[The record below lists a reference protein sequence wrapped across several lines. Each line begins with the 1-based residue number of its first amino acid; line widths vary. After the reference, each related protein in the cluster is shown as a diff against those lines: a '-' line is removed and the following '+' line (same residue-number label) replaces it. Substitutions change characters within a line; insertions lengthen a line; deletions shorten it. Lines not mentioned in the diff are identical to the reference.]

1 MTIPTQTI
9 ADPEAAY
16 TRGRAGSRAL
26 WERASGVYPQ
36 GVSGAAKWFSPYP
49 VFIRE
54 AEGAHVVDVDG
65 NRYVDLLMGAG
76 PMLFGHG
83 HPHIVEAIRSQVSR
97 MTNPMMPVEQGIELA
112 ERIRGHMPYLERLR
126 FVNTGSEATRSAI
139 RVARAA
145 SGRGLIAKCEGNFH
159 GSDDVFLVST
169 HTLAIDGPDDRPDP
183 VVDYDGMVPG
193 LGDAV
198 IVLPY
203 NQPEAA
209 ARIIE
214 EHAADLAAVI
224 MEPVSFSSGG
234 GVPATRAFADAV
246 REATARHDIALVFD
260 EVLCAYRLGLG
271 GAPSYLG
278 VTPDL
283 ATIGKAI
290 GGGMPLGAFGGR
302 ADLMEAALGAG
313 SEHLIFQSGT
323 FTENPVSVAAGMA
336 ALDLL
341 EREPILERANAAG
354 QALREGLARVFAA
367 RGAEATITGK
377 DSILQVH
384 VGAGEIR
391 NRRDVVRADIDGTR
405 RFLLGMVAH
414 GVLWPPIHPAVTSS
428 AHDEASVAATLAAAE
443 AVLAR
448 AG

>member
-1 MTIPTQTI
+1 MSLTTETGAPDRT
-9 ADPEAAY
+9 Y
-16 TRGRAGSRAL
+16 TSGREQSHAL
-26 WERASGVYPQ
+26 WQRAAGVFPQ
-36 GVSGAAKWFSPYP
+36 GVSGAAKWFAPHP
-49 VFIRE
+49 VFIAS

-83 HPHIVEAIRSQVSR
+83 HPYIVEAIRAQVAR

-126 FVNTGSEATRSAI
+126 FVNTGSEATRSAV

-145 SGRGLIAKCEGNFH
+145 TGRGLIAKCEGNFH

-169 HTLAIDGPDDRPDP
+169 HTREVHGPDDRPEA
-183 VVDYDGMVPG
+183 VVDYEGMAPG
-193 LGDAV
+193 VRDAV

-203 NQPEAA
+203 NEPDAA
-209 ARIIE
+209 VRLIE

-234 GVPATRAFADAV
+234 GVPATPEFARAV
-246 REATARHDIALVFD
+246 REATTRHGIALIFD

-283 ATIGKAI
+283 ATIGKAV

-302 ADLMEAALGAG
+302 AELMEAALGADAT
-313 SEHLIFQSGT
+313 HKIFQSGT

-341 EREPILERANAAG
+341 ENEPILERANAAG
-354 QALREGLARVFAA
+354 DALRSGLARQFEAHGVQAA
-367 RGAEATITGK
+367 VTGQG
-377 DSILQVH
+377 SILQVH
-384 VGAGEIR
+384 IGATGIR
-391 NRRDVVRADIDGTR
+391 NRRDVVRADVEATR
-405 RFLLGMVAH
+405 RFLLGMVAE

-428 AHDEASVAATLAAAE
+428 AHDAESVETVLAAAGR
-443 AVLAR
+443 VLGR
-448 AG
+448 

>member
-1 MTIPTQTI
+1 MTDSSTI
-9 ADPEAAY
+9 LNPETAY
-16 TRGRAGSRAL
+16 ASARPGSRAL
-26 WERASGVYPQ
+26 WERAGAVFPQ

-49 VFIRE
+49 VFVRE
-54 AEGAHVVDVDG
+54 ADGAHVVDVDG

-83 HPHIVEAIRSQVSR
+83 HPYIVEAIRAQVSR

-145 SGRGLIAKCEGNFH
+145 TGRGLIAKCEGNFH
-159 GSDDVFLVST
+159 GSDDIFLVST
-169 HTLAIDGPDDRPDP
+169 HTLAIDGPDDRPTA
-183 VVDYDGMVPG
+183 VVDYDGLAPG

-203 NQPEAA
+203 NRPEAA
-209 ARIIE
+209 VRIIE
-214 EHAADLAAVI
+214 EHADDLAAVI

-234 GVPATRAFADAV
+234 GVPATQAFAEAV
-246 REATARHDIALVFD
+246 REATARHGIALVFD

-283 ATIGKAI
+283 ATIGKAV
-290 GGGMPLGAFGGR
+290 GGGMPLGAYGGR
-302 ADLMEAALGAG
+302 ADLMEAALGAD
-313 SEHLIFQSGT
+313 SEHRIFQSGT
-323 FTENPVSVAAGMA
+323 FTENPVSIAAGMA

-354 QALREGLARVFAA
+354 EALRAGLARIFDAQGVEAA
-367 RGAEATITGK
+367 VTGK

-384 VGAGEIR
+384 LGAGEIR
-391 NRRDVVRADIDGTR
+391 NRRDVVRADVDATR
-405 RFLLGMVAH
+405 RFLLGMVAR

-428 AHDEASVAATLAAAE
+428 AHEGADVEAVLAAAE
-443 AVLAR
+443 AVLGR
-448 AG
+448 AA